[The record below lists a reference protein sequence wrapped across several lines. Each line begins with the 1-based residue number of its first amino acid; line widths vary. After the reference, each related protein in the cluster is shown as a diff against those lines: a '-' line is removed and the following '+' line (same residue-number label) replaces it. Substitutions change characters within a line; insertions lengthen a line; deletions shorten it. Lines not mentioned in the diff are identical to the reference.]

1 MGCEEIRDM
10 LAMFAAGEANDSERI
25 AVESHLPMCAE
36 CRCEAEKY
44 RDARASLGALRD
56 GDAPS
61 GTFERMWRGVRD
73 AVLPPRVSRFS
84 FDWVIRAAAV
94 LVIGVA
100 IGYVVSAQSAR
111 AATPAPASPVA
122 VDAKPVSD
130 PAPEAPKSGITRPAD
145 GSGGLT
151 FDGGARPR
159 LKSPRLKLDGNH
171 YLPRVEAILPAEEVD
186 W

>member
-1 MGCEEIRDM
+1 MGCEETRDM
-10 LAMFAAGEANDSERI
+10 LAMFVSGEAHDSERI
-25 AVESHLPMCAE
+25 AVEAHLPMCAE

-44 RDARASLGALRD
+44 RDARAQLAGLRD

-73 AVLPPRVSRFS
+73 AVLPPRAPRVS
-84 FDWVIRAAAV
+84 FDWIIRAAAV

-100 IGYVVSAQSAR
+100 IGYVASAQPAR
-111 AATPAPASPVA
+111 EASPASAPPVA
-122 VDAKPVSD
+122 VDAKHASE
-130 PAPEAPKSGITRPAD
+130 PAPEAAKSGLTQPAD
-145 GSGGLT
+145 GGGLR